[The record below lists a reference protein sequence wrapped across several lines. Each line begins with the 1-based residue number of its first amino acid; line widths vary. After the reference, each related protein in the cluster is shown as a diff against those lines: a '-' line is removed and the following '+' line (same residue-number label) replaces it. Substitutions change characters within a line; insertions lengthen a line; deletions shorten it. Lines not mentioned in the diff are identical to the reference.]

1 VNYELIHFGFIT
13 IRIVDVV
20 DILLVSLVLYYLWK
34 LSRNTRA
41 ARMWVGILL
50 LLAFGMIAR
59 VLNLRAL
66 SWILASLSAFWAV
79 AFVILFQPELRRAL
93 SDVGQS
99 PLSRHRL
106 SPRLSDNIG
115 RACSELTSRKW
126 GALILLRRKIALSPY
141 IETGNSIQ
149 SELSSELLVTIFTP
163 GSPLHDGAVIIDNDT
178 IIAARCVLPV
188 ADEAGESIGMRHR
201 AALGASQE
209 TDAVA
214 LAVSEETGKVSIAV
228 DGSWLLFRGEATEVS
243 TILSRHFT

>member
-1 VNYELIHFGFIT
+1 MNYELLHFGFIV
-13 IRIVDVV
+13 IRIVDVI

-50 LLAFGMIAR
+50 LLAFGMAAR

-93 SDVGQS
+93 SDVGQF
-99 PLSRHRL
+99 PLSHRRL
-106 SPRLSDNIG
+106 SPRLSEIIG
-115 RACSELTSRKW
+115 RACGELTGKRW

-149 SELSSELLVTIFTP
+149 SEISPELLVTIFTP
-163 GSPLHDGAVIIDNDT
+163 GSPLHDGAVIIENDT
-178 IIAARCVLPV
+178 IVAARCVLPV
-188 ADEAGESIGMRHR
+188 VNEPSESIGMRHR
-201 AALGASQE
+201 AALAASQE

-228 DGSWLLFRGEATEVS
+228 DGAWLLFRGEAVEVS
-243 TILSRHFT
+243 SILSRHFT